1 MATLGDQSIDE
12 QYREVMHGL
21 AQEIN
26 FVLNGDRRIQPTDRR
41 GFVLMV
47 FPLTPPGEKPSE
59 RRRINYIGNGE
70 RRDIVRALEEQA
82 RRFRKLERE
91 GK

>member
-1 MATLGDQSIDE
+1 MAKIGDQGIDE
-12 QYREVMHGL
+12 QYREVMQGL

-47 FPLTPPGEKPSE
+47 FPLTGPGEEPPPG
-59 RRRINYIGNGE
+59 RRINYIGNGE
-70 RRDIVRALEEQA
+70 RRHIVRALEEQA
-82 RRFRKLERE
+82 RRFRKLERQ